1 MRLYR
6 KWITRMIQAA
16 AALLFLAGMYFWS
29 RPQAQT
35 QELEFGMFTGSNWG
49 VENADAFVIID
60 RAIERFEESHP
71 GVTVRYTSGIEKK
84 DYSEWCAK
92 RLLEG
97 EMPDVFMALD
107 TDFNQYCSLGILQE
121 LNTFMESD
129 PEFQSEEIFQTAID
143 IGKGMEEIQYAL
155 PYEVVPTMLFVNK
168 TLLRQEGIEM
178 PQQDWT
184 WDDFLEICR
193 KVTKDTDG
201 DGRIDQFGTYNYSW
215 QDAMYTSGGSA
226 FDNEKQ
232 NVDFSNQY
240 VIESVKFM
248 KELLA
253 LNQGENVTQEDFDAG
268 KVAFM
273 PLTFAEYRTYKT
285 YPYKIKK
292 YSNFQWDC
300 TTFPGRTHGE
310 NISKVDALLIGIN
323 HDSTEKE
330 LAWEFLKELVCG
342 YESQLDIFRYSQGV
356 SVLESVARSEKAA
369 SIIQEDMDKEEQVI
383 SGELLCDVIE
393 HGTITPK
400 YYQYETYEQ
409 MISLANTEITE
420 IFEKNKNIESSMKIF
435 QREIRKYLNQ

>member
-1 MRLYR
+1 
-6 KWITRMIQAA
+6 MIQAA

-60 RAIERFEESHP
+60 RAIGRFEESHP

-97 EMPDVFMALD
+97 EMPDVFMVLD

-121 LNTFMESD
+121 LNTFIESD
-129 PEFQSEEIFQTAID
+129 PEFKSEEIFQTAMD

-369 SIIQEDMDKEEQVI
+369 SIIQEDMEKEEQVI

>member
-1 MRLYR
+1 MYR
-6 KWITRMIQAA
+6 KWISRILQTAA
-16 AALLFLAGMYFWS
+16 AVFLMAGMYFFS
-29 RPQAQT
+29 RPQT
-35 QELEFGMFTGSNWG
+35 QVLEFGMFTGSNWG

-60 RAIERFEESHP
+60 RAIQRFEKSHP
-71 GVTVRYTSGIEKK
+71 GIEVRYTSGIEKK

-92 RLLEG
+92 RILEG
-97 EMPDVFMALD
+97 KMPDVFMVLD

-129 PEFQSEEIFQTAID
+129 PEFQSEEIFRTAMD
-143 IGKGMEEIQYAL
+143 IGKGTEEIQYAL
-155 PYEVVPTMLFVNK
+155 PYEIVPTMLFVNK
-168 TLLRQEGIEM
+168 TLLQQEGIEM

-184 WDDFLEICR
+184 WDDFMEICR

>member
-6 KWITRMIQAA
+6 KWISRILQTAA
-16 AALLFLAGMYFWS
+16 AVFLMAGMYFFS
-29 RPQAQT
+29 RPQT
-35 QELEFGMFTGSNWG
+35 QVLEFGMFTGSNWG

-60 RAIERFEESHP
+60 RAIQRFEKSHP

-97 EMPDVFMALD
+97 EMPDVFMVLD

-129 PEFQSEEIFQTAID
+129 PEFQSEEIFQTAMD

-356 SVLESVARSEKAA
+356 SVLESVARSEKTA

>member
-6 KWITRMIQAA
+6 KWISRILQTAA
-16 AALLFLAGMYFWS
+16 AVFLMAGMYFFS
-29 RPQAQT
+29 RPQT
-35 QELEFGMFTGSNWG
+35 QVLEFGMFTGSNWG

-60 RAIERFEESHP
+60 RAIQRFEKSHP
-71 GVTVRYTSGIEKK
+71 GIEVRYTSGIEKK

-92 RLLEG
+92 RILEG
-97 EMPDVFMALD
+97 KMPDVFMVLD

-121 LNTFMESD
+121 LNSFMESD
-129 PEFQSEEIFQTAID
+129 PEFQSEEIFRTAMD
-143 IGKGMEEIQYAL
+143 IGKGTEEIQYAL
-155 PYEVVPTMLFVNK
+155 PYEIVPTMLFVNK
-168 TLLRQEGIEM
+168 TLLQQEGIEM

-184 WDDFLEICR
+184 WDDFMEICR

-226 FDNEKQ
+226 FDNERQ

-240 VIESVKFM
+240 VVESLKFM
-248 KELLA
+248 KELLS
-253 LNQGENVTQEDFDAG
+253 LNQEENVTQEDFDAG

-300 TTFPGRTHGE
+300 TTFPGRTKGE
-310 NISKVDALLIGIN
+310 NISKVDALLMGIN

-356 SVLESVARSEKAA
+356 SVLESVTRSEEAV
-369 SIIQEDMDKEEQVI
+369 SIIREDMDKEEQVI

-400 YYQYETYEQ
+400 FYQYETYEQ

-420 IFEKNKNIESSMKIF
+420 IFEQNKNIESSMKIF